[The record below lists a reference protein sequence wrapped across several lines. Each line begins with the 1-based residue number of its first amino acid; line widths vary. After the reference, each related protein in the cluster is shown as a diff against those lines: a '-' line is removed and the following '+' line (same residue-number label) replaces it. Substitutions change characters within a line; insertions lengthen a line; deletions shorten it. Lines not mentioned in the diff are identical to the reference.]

1 MRSRLLLLGV
11 AATIALGASTVVAQ
25 QQPIFGCRTSV
36 SCRPSPL
43 SNSAVLDGGS
53 GSLLFGVGIIGGPD
67 FNFRVV
73 TPPANVP
80 TPEPTSTVDS
90 HGFRLWSVTLRPT
103 PTPAP
108 KVPTP
113 TPKVPTPA
121 PPLSK

>member
-1 MRSRLLLLGV
+1 MRALRFLLGV
-11 AATIALGASTVVAQ
+11 AATLALGAPALVAQ

-73 TPPANVP
+73 TPLANAP
-80 TPEPTSTVDS
+80 TPDATSGVDT

-103 PTPAP
+103 PTPSP
-108 KVPTP
+108 RVPTP

-121 PPLSK
+121 PPLSR